1 MLHYLAIIALFLFCS
16 PIALSD
22 AETLEARVGK
32 ILKRTPLIDGHND
45 LPILYTVRA
54 GGDLSKLPFRGNL
67 EVIAKPTH
75 TDLPRMRKG
84 MVGAQFWSVFIPI
97 TKYAGEPGDTGKVL
111 KQIDIVHRLVEENQ
125 SDLEIALTADD
136 ILRIHGEG
144 KIASLIGVEGGHAI
158 ENSLAT
164 LRMLYNLGARYMT
177 LTHSKGLSWADS
189 ATDVRQVGGLTEF
202 GVAVVK
208 EMNRLGM
215 LVDLSHV
222 SVSTMNQ
229 ALDAS
234 SSPIIFSH
242 SSAAAVTPHP
252 RNVSDELLLRLK
264 ENKGI
269 IMITFFPSYISQRVD
284 RAWKDIQEKAKKKTG
299 TAEQR
304 RQFFYEQVSS
314 KRVPK
319 SSISDVA
326 DHIDHVRNL
335 IGSDYIGLG
344 SDYDGMPGAPIGLED
359 VSKFP
364 ALFVEL
370 LKRGYSETEIEKIA
384 GQNLLR
390 VMRENERNSLQL
402 RAKKNQREDW
412 RWPS

>member
-1 MLHYLAIIALFLFCS
+1 MLHYFATITLFLLTS
-16 PIALSD
+16 SIALSD
-22 AETLEARVGK
+22 AEELETKVAK

-45 LPILYTVRA
+45 LPILYTMRA
-54 GGDLSKLPFRGNL
+54 NGNLSKLPFRGNL
-67 EVIAKPTH
+67 EIIARPTH
-75 TDLPRMRKG
+75 TDLARMRRG

-97 TKYAGEPGDTGKVL
+97 NKYAGEAGDTGKVL
-111 KQIDIVHRLVEENQ
+111 KQIDIVHRLVAENQ

-136 ILRIHGEG
+136 ILRIHSEG
-144 KIASLIGVEGGHAI
+144 KIASLIGIEGGHAI

-164 LRMLYNLGARYMT
+164 LRMLYQLGARYMT

-202 GVAVVK
+202 GVEVVK
-208 EMNRLGM
+208 EMNRIGM

-222 SVSTMNQ
+222 SSSTMDQ

-234 SSPIIFSH
+234 SSPVIFSH
-242 SSAAAVTPHP
+242 SSAASVTKHP

-264 ENKGI
+264 ENNGI

-284 RAWKDIQEKAKKKTG
+284 QAWKDIQEKAKKTPG
-299 TAEQR
+299 TPEER
-304 RQFFYEQVSS
+304 RQFFFEEVSS
-314 KRVPK
+314 DLVPK
-319 SSISDVA
+319 ASIKDVA

-335 IGSDYIGLG
+335 IGSDFIGLG
-344 SDYDGMPGAPIGLED
+344 SDYDGMPGAPTGLED

-370 LKRGYSETEIEKIA
+370 LRRGYSEAEIEKIA
-384 GQNLLR
+384 GKNLLR
-390 VMRENERNSLQL
+390 VMRENERNSLELQ
-402 RAKKNQREDW
+402 AKKNQGEG
-412 RWPS
+412 

>member
-1 MLHYLAIIALFLFCS
+1 MFFFEGKKMLHYFATITLFLLTS
-16 PIALSD
+16 SIALSD
-22 AETLEARVGK
+22 TEELETKVAK

-45 LPILYTVRA
+45 LPILYTMRA
-54 GGDLSKLPFRGNL
+54 NGDLSKLPFRGNL
-67 EVIAKPTH
+67 EITSRPTH
-75 TDLPRMRKG
+75 TDLARMRRG

-97 TKYAGEPGDTGKVL
+97 NKYGGEAGDTGKVL
-111 KQIDIVHRLVEENQ
+111 KQIDIVHRLVKENQ

-136 ILRIHGEG
+136 ILRIHSEG
-144 KIASLIGVEGGHAI
+144 KIASLIGIEGGHAI

-164 LRMLYNLGARYMT
+164 LRMLYELGARYMT

-202 GVAVVK
+202 GVEVVK
-208 EMNRLGM
+208 EMNRIGM

-222 SVSTMNQ
+222 SNSTMNQ

-234 SSPIIFSH
+234 SSPVIFSH
-242 SSAAAVTPHP
+242 SSAASVTRHP

-264 ENKGI
+264 ENSGI

-284 RAWKDIQEKAKKKTG
+284 QAWKDIQEKAKKTPG
-299 TAEQR
+299 TPEER
-304 RQFFYEQVSS
+304 RKFFFEEVSS
-314 KRVPK
+314 DLVPK
-319 SSISDVA
+319 ASIKDVA

-335 IGSDYIGLG
+335 IGSDFIGLG
-344 SDYDGMPGAPIGLED
+344 SDYDGMPGAPTGLED

-370 LKRGYSETEIEKIA
+370 LRRGYSEAEIEKIA
-384 GQNLLR
+384 GKNLLR
-390 VMRENERNSLQL
+390 VMR
-402 RAKKNQREDW
+402 
-412 RWPS
+412 

>member
-1 MLHYLAIIALFLFCS
+1 M
-16 PIALSD
+16 
-22 AETLEARVGK
+22 
-32 ILKRTPLIDGHND
+32 
-45 LPILYTVRA
+45 
-54 GGDLSKLPFRGNL
+54 
-67 EVIAKPTH
+67 PTH

-177 LTHSKGLSWADS
+177 LTHSTGLSWADS

-264 ENKGI
+264 ENNGI

-314 KRVPK
+314 NRVPK

>member
-1 MLHYLAIIALFLFCS
+1 MLHYLATITLFLLTS
-16 PIALSD
+16 SIALSNT
-22 AETLEARVGK
+22 EELEAKVAK

-45 LPILYTVRA
+45 LPILYTMRA
-54 GGDLSKLPFRGNL
+54 NGDLSKLPFRGNL
-67 EVIAKPTH
+67 EIISRPTH
-75 TDLPRMRKG
+75 TDLARLRRG

-97 TKYAGEPGDTGKVL
+97 NKYAGEAGDTGKVL
-111 KQIDIVHRLVEENQ
+111 KQIDIVHRLVTENQ

-136 ILRIHGEG
+136 ILRIHSEG
-144 KIASLIGVEGGHAI
+144 KIASLIGIEGGHSI

-164 LRMLYNLGARYMT
+164 LRMLYKLGARYMT

-202 GVAVVK
+202 GVEVVK
-208 EMNRLGM
+208 EMNRIGM

-234 SSPIIFSH
+234 SSPVIFSH
-242 SSAAAVTPHP
+242 SSAASVTKHP
-252 RNVSDELLLRLK
+252 RNVSDDLLIRLK
-264 ENKGI
+264 ENNGI

-284 RAWKDIQEKAKKKTG
+284 QAWKDIQEKAKKISG
-299 TAEQR
+299 TPEER
-304 RQFFYEQVSS
+304 RQFFFEQVSS
-314 KRVPK
+314 DLVPK
-319 SSISDVA
+319 SSIKDVA

-335 IGSDYIGLG
+335 IGSDFIGLG
-344 SDYDGMPGAPIGLED
+344 SDYDGMPGAPTGLED

-370 LKRGYSETEIEKIA
+370 LRRGYSEVEIEKIA
-384 GQNLLR
+384 GKNLLR
-390 VMRENERNSLQL
+390 VMRENERNSLEL
-402 RAKKNQREDW
+402 RAKKNRGEG
-412 RWPS
+412 

>member
-1 MLHYLAIIALFLFCS
+1 MLHYLVIIALFLFCS

-45 LPILYTVRA
+45 LPILYTMRA

-242 SSAAAVTPHP
+242 SSAAGITPHP

-264 ENKGI
+264 ENNGI

-314 KRVPK
+314 NRVPK

-402 RAKKNQREDW
+402 RAKKNQRED
-412 RWPS
+412 

>member
-1 MLHYLAIIALFLFCS
+1 MLHYLVIIALFLFCS

-45 LPILYTVRA
+45 LPILYTMRA

-402 RAKKNQREDW
+402 RAKKNQRED
-412 RWPS
+412 

>member
-45 LPILYTVRA
+45 LPILYTMRA

-314 KRVPK
+314 NRVPK

>member
-314 KRVPK
+314 NRVPK

>member
-1 MLHYLAIIALFLFCS
+1 MHHFLAIIALFLFCS
-16 PIALSD
+16 NIALSD
-22 AETLEARVGK
+22 TETLKARVEK

-45 LPILYTVRA
+45 LPILYTMRA
-54 GGDLSKLPFRGNL
+54 DGDLSKLPFRGNL
-67 EVIAKPTH
+67 EAIAKPTH

-242 SSAAAVTPHP
+242 SSAAGITPHP

-264 ENKGI
+264 ENNGI

-314 KRVPK
+314 NRVPK